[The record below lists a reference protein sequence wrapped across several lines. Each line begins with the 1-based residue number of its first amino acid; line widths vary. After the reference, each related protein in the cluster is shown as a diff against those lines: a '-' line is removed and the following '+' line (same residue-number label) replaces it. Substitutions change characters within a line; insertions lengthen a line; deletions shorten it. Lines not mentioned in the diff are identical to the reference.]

1 METRNVALYFL
12 VIAGTSIG
20 FLVAVALTIK
30 SVIVMEVTKRHE
42 QFRQQ
47 LQLEVSQT
55 LEQFR
60 KVMAEEKLI
69 FGAMQDNRSE
79 SLVQLYCTMIE
90 IAKSGQNLS
99 KPGLNNLP
107 YAVGVAQLILTSIQE
122 FFDVYQKNGI
132 YFSDEFCS
140 AIDGFMK
147 EHEKPLADIAIAMNT
162 RAATPQE
169 EQSLVAGIQKGWND
183 FEVHIPAVIAEMK
196 HEFRRLIGGSS
207 KWF

>member
-1 METRNVALYFL
+1 METRNFVIYFL

-30 SVIVMEVTKRHE
+30 SVIAMEVTKRHE
-42 QFRQQ
+42 LFRQQ
-47 LQLEVSQT
+47 LQQEVTQT

-60 KVMAEEKLI
+60 KAMAEEKLI
-69 FGAMQDNRSE
+69 FGAMQDSRSE
-79 SLVQLYCTMIE
+79 VLVQLYCNMIE

-107 YAVGVAQLILTSIQE
+107 YAVGAAQLILASIHE

-147 EHEKPLADIAIAMNT
+147 EHEKPLADIAAAMNT
-162 RAATPQE
+162 RGANPQE
-169 EQSLVAGIQKGWND
+169 EQKLIAGIQKPWSD
-183 FEVHIPAVIAEMK
+183 FEAHIPSLIAEMK
-196 HEFRRLIGGSS
+196 QEFRRLIGGSS